1 MNDDLDLMDFDGVG
15 RLFPL
20 PGVVLFPHAVL
31 PLHIFEPR
39 YRQMT
44 ADALA
49 SDRLIT
55 IVQVDLDTDWDQATD
70 PPLEKVGCI
79 GRILK
84 SELMPDG
91 RYNLLLVGLRRVR
104 LVRERDRTT
113 LYRQAELELVPEI
126 DMPMPGDDQARE
138 HLVTHFRQLAEA
150 VGPLD
155 EDLDRLL
162 RDEVSLSCLTDILAS
177 ALGLPGPIK
186 QQLLNEPIARTRADL
201 LGAILVRLAPKG
213 PEPGNP
219 TFPPPFSVN

>member
-1 MNDDLDLMDFDGVG
+1 MHDDLDLIDFDGTG

-55 IVQVDLDTDWDQATD
+55 IVQTDLDSEWDPETD
-70 PPLEKVGCI
+70 PPLEQIGCI

-84 SELMPDG
+84 CEKMPDG
-91 RYNLLLVGLRRVR
+91 RYNLLLVGLQRVR
-104 LVRERDRTT
+104 LLHEIDRDT
-113 LYRQAELELVPEI
+113 LYRRAKLELLPDIDTPE
-126 DMPMPGDDQARE
+126 PGDDEARAR
-138 HLVTHFRQLAEA
+138 VVSRFRRLAEMA
-150 VGPLD
+150 GPLD

-162 RDEVSLSCLTDILAS
+162 RTELSLSCLTDILAS
-177 ALGLPGPIK
+177 ALGLPGPVK
-186 QQLLNEPIARTRADL
+186 QQLLNEPRPRSRAEMLSTVLGTL
-201 LGAILVRLAPKG
+201 LPDD
-213 PEPGNP
+213 PEPQRP
-219 TFPPPFSVN
+219 SFPPPFSDN